1 MANYLLAAL
10 VPLLWGSTYAAVSL
24 FLHDMSPFWV
34 AVWRALPAGLLLLL
48 LKPGKPP
55 LPWFRMSLLSV
66 FNIGAFFPL
75 LFIAAYR
82 LPGSVAGTL
91 GATLPL
97 MLMFIQWLIEGKKPE
112 WKMLLLAIVGFS
124 GIVLILNPSAD
135 IDPIGAGAA
144 LTATALV
151 ARSSLWLKDWP
162 VTDIFRLTAWQ
173 LTLGGVLLVPLAL
186 LVEGAPKAIT
196 IAELPGLIWI
206 SLLNSSFAYWAFSRS
221 IKKIGA
227 DSMAMI
233 SMLNPL
239 AAVALGIFLVGEI
252 LGPLQWMGI
261 ALVVTSLL
269 LMVHSKQKTQK
280 PCEPARTYSPK
291 AIQKSVRTS
300 KFRDRY

>member
-24 FLHDMSPFWV
+24 FLQDLSPFWV

-55 LPWFRMSLLSV
+55 LPWGKMTLLSV
-66 FNIGAFFPL
+66 FNIAAFFPL
-75 LFIAAYR
+75 LFIAAYK

-97 MLMFIQWLIEGKKPE
+97 QLMFMQWLVEGKRPE
-112 WKMLLLAIVGFS
+112 FKMLLLAIIGLGGV
-124 GIVLILNPSAD
+124 VLILNPSAD
-135 IDPIGAGAA
+135 IDPIGAAAA
-144 LTATALV
+144 LCATALV
-151 ARSSLWLKDWP
+151 ARSSLWLKSWP

-173 LTLGGVLLVPLAL
+173 LTLGGLLLVPIAFLI
-186 LVEGAPKAIT
+186 EGMPKAIT
-196 IAELPGLIWI
+196 LHELPGLLWV

-233 SMLNPL
+233 SMLNPV
-239 AAVALGIFLVGEI
+239 AAVSLGILLVGEV
-252 LGPLQWMGI
+252 LGPYQWMGI
-261 ALVVTSLL
+261 GVVIISLL
-269 LMVHSKQKTQK
+269 LMIKIKQKA
-280 PCEPARTYSPK
+280 ARTR
-291 AIQKSVRTS
+291 IQRPL
-300 KFRDRY
+300 